1 MVIQRSNPGFWDF
14 IILESIYISHPVD
27 RMKRMFSKKGL
38 VESSKEENTHHF
50 VVLYLLLRKLW
61 NFLESGLL
69 PRWRSRT
76 AASGVRKWILL
87 VAVTAVDH
95 EANLQTAHR

>member
-1 MVIQRSNPGFWDF
+1 MLAVE
-14 IILESIYISHPVD
+14 LE
-27 RMKRMFSKKGL
+27 
-38 VESSKEENTHHF
+38 THRF

-61 NFLESGLL
+61 NFLESGSL

-76 AASGVRKWILL
+76 AASGARKWILL

-95 EANLQTAHR
+95 EANLQTAHRRRDAESVEAGESTDV